1 MQDQKDYDNG
11 QHDGAIEHVE
21 IRFVRENLAVR
32 TLLKLNHASDIAD
45 DEKNTDG
52 IKTID
57 VALPRE
63 LTTQRAWK

>member
-1 MQDQKDYDNG
+1 MQDQEDCDNG

-21 IRFVRENLAVR
+21 IRFVRENLAVG
-32 TLLKLNHASDIAD
+32 TLLKLNHASDVAN

-52 IKTID
+52 IETID

-63 LTTQRAWK
+63 LTTQRVRK